1 MLSFIKTASY
11 NFRRMIRKSEVV
23 LVTMLPNLFRRHKI
37 SYIKIDTLLSNSIK
51 KIFIWNNHVS
61 NILQCPA
68 NTVIGD
74 LVPIHLIFSRDI
86 VIAIHK
92 ICSPL
97 FWSLAAPGAG
107 LWMLCQTLSG
117 RFLHKNVKY
126 SAPGISPDNHLV
138 VLTDAI
144 LVFLLWFFHQIDQS
158 LAGLCIIA
166 QGDAILHLKPE
177 QRVCI

>member
-74 LVPIHLIFSRDI
+74 LVPIHLIFIPRYCDCSSLDQLTFVLVTGSARRRALNVVSDI
-86 VIAIHK
+86 VWK
-92 ICSPL
+92 
-97 FWSLAAPGAG
+97 
-107 LWMLCQTLSG
+107 
-117 RFLHKNVKY
+117 
-126 SAPGISPDNHLV
+126 
-138 VLTDAI
+138 
-144 LVFLLWFFHQIDQS
+144 VFT
-158 LAGLCIIA
+158 
-166 QGDAILHLKPE
+166 
-177 QRVCI
+177 